1 MDRNLIE
8 HDLLGSLWSSPD
20 LMETLG
26 YLCDDCESRFAGTE
40 DERRAGDY
48 MMARFRAYGLKNVGA
63 EPFEMRGWERG
74 PVFLA
79 VQDGERWIE
88 MPACLALPGSQGCDL
103 EAEIINLGAG
113 TASDFERAGAAV
125 AGKIVLTSSDGPSR
139 GDKYQS
145 AIDGGAVAFLFANA
159 QPGFLA
165 PTGSIEKDLPAA
177 GLAYE
182 HAARMRRLLKKGSLK
197 AHLRIEARVLTV
209 TARNIVAEI
218 PGSDPDQGWIV
229 ACGHYDGHD
238 VSQGAQD
245 NAAASAIL
253 VETARLLAPV
263 SAQLKIGIRFVLFS
277 GEELGLFGSHA
288 YVRDH
293 ADQMNQVRLVF
304 NADVVGMAMPLVL
317 RTQASPELAGYL
329 RSLPLDVYD
338 CTVNDGPGSYVMNS
352 DHFPFTVAGLQA
364 VWALT
369 SHPSQESH
377 WIHTAA
383 DTLDKV
389 EERVLRQ
396 SAAALLRVLWQMSS
410 NPQDLPRVHRSPEEV
425 RQQLVAAGFENPMR
439 KSGRWPI

>member
-1 MDRNLIE
+1 MESNSFER
-8 HDLLGSLWSSPD
+8 DLLGSLYGSPD
-20 LMETLG
+20 LMETLTA
-26 YLCDDCESRFAGTE
+26 LCDECESRFAGTE
-40 DERRAGDY
+40 DERRAGNY
-48 MMARFRAYGLKNVGA
+48 LMARFRAYGLEKVGA
-63 EPFEMRGWERG
+63 ESFEMRGWERG
-74 PVFLA
+74 PVTLS
-79 VQDGERWIE
+79 VQDGTRMIE

-103 EAEIINLGAG
+103 EAEVIDVGQG
-113 TASDFERAGAAV
+113 TVADFERAGGGL
-125 AGKIVLTSSDGPSR
+125 AGKIVLASSDGPGR
-139 GDKYQS
+139 GDKYQA
-145 AIDGGAVAFLFANA
+145 AIDGGAAAFLFANA

-182 HAARMRRLLKKGSLK
+182 HAARMRRLLKKGPLT
-197 AHLRIEARVLTV
+197 AHLKIEARVQTV

-218 PGSDPDQGWIV
+218 PGSDPGEGWIV

-253 VETARLLAPV
+253 VETARLLSPLRG
-263 SAQLKIGIRFVLFS
+263 QLKVGIRFVLFS

-293 ADQMNQVRLVF
+293 AEEMNQIRLVF
-304 NADVVGMAMPLVL
+304 NADVVGLAMPLVL

-329 RSLPLDVYD
+329 RSLPLEDLD
-338 CTVNDGPGSYVMNS
+338 CIVNDGPGSYIMNS

-369 SHPSQESH
+369 STPSKEGH

-396 SAAALLRVLWQMSS
+396 SAAALVRVLWRMSS
-410 NPQDLPRVHRSPEEV
+410 NPEGLPRVLRSSEEV
-425 RQQLVAAGFENPMR
+425 KQQLIAAGFEKPMR
-439 KSGRWPI
+439 KSGRWPF